1 MSIYRAVSGSISKA
15 VFGAASLLVGM
26 SATCAESYPSKPIK
40 LVVPYPAGGGN
51 DLLARAIKTRW
62 EQAFGQPV
70 IVENKPG
77 ANGSIATEFVARAP
91 NDGYTLLMGSVAT
104 HAINPSMYPQIRYRA
119 DKDFE
124 PLALIGSTPL
134 ILTVHPSINANT
146 VAELVSDAKK
156 HPGKLTYA
164 SVGMGSAGHLAG
176 ALFTLNSGTD
186 ILHVPYKGI
195 SQATTDLLGGQVS
208 MAFSNVINVLPMIK
222 TGKLKPLGVTTKA
235 PLDVL
240 PNVPPISKSLPNYSV
255 DLWWALFAPAG
266 TPKQIID
273 KLNAETNR
281 YLSDAEAKDKWSK
294 DGITLLPSSPAQL
307 RDLVAEDS
315 KKWAQV
321 IKTANIKGE

>member
-1 MSIYRAVSGSISKA
+1 MTISLSFKGAVSRC
-15 VFGAASLLVGM
+15 VFGAVALLAGV
-26 SATCAESYPSKPIK
+26 SAVQADSYPSKPIK

-124 PLALIGSTPL
+124 PLALVGSTPL
-134 ILTVHPSINANT
+134 ILTVHPSVKANT
-146 VAELVSDAKK
+146 VAELVAEAKK
-156 HPGKLTYA
+156 QPGKLTYA

-176 ALFTLNSGTD
+176 ELFTVNTGTD

-195 SQATTDLLGGQVS
+195 SQASTDLVGGQVN

-222 TGKLKPLGVTTKA
+222 TGKLKPLGVTSKA

-240 PNVPPISKSLPNYSV
+240 PNVPPISKSVPNYSV

-266 TPKQIID
+266 TPKQVID

-281 YLSDAEAKDKWSK
+281 YLSEAEAKEKWAK
-294 DGITLLPSSPAQL
+294 DGITLLPSTPAQL
-307 RDLVAEDS
+307 KALVAEDA
-315 KKWAQV
+315 KKWADV
-321 IKTANIKGE
+321 IKTAKITGE

>member
-1 MSIYRAVSGSISKA
+1 
-15 VFGAASLLVGM
+15 
-26 SATCAESYPSKPIK
+26 
-40 LVVPYPAGGGN
+40 
-51 DLLARAIKTRW
+51 
-62 EQAFGQPV
+62 
-70 IVENKPG
+70 
-77 ANGSIATEFVARAP
+77 
-91 NDGYTLLMGSVAT
+91 
-104 HAINPSMYPQIRYRA
+104 
-119 DKDFE
+119 
-124 PLALIGSTPL
+124 
-134 ILTVHPSINANT
+134 
-146 VAELVSDAKK
+146 
-156 HPGKLTYA
+156 
-164 SVGMGSAGHLAG
+164 
-176 ALFTLNSGTD
+176 
-186 ILHVPYKGI
+186 
-195 SQATTDLLGGQVS
+195 